1 MDILD
6 KKQFSYNFIRVGEEF
21 MNLGEDDDIEK
32 KICIIAKKDRNIFY
46 GLHTIVTIKED
57 SEVLYLKRMKRML
70 ENCRPYCIRFSAADK
85 ADDTKIYF
93 QGMKD
98 DSLKEVIEYK
108 FRQMLDY
115 REIYLHKRDYD
126 FIKEKIEIY
135 N

>member
-1 MDILD
+1 MDKYYLIDLRDLDGLFLLEDVDIYLKYNYVKIIVREDSSLD
-6 KKQFSYNFIRVGEEF
+6 KILS
-21 MNLGEDDDIEK
+21 EK
-32 KICIIAKKDRNIFY
+32 CKTFTY
-46 GLHTIVTIKED
+46 
-57 SEVLYLKRMKRML
+57 
-70 ENCRPYCIRFSAADK
+70 PYCIRFSAADK